1 MATVCLTA
9 RYLDQLKPQRTR
21 FEVFDIL
28 VPGLAIRVSFAAT
41 RSQSETPPS
50 TTRRN
55 RGRRAGL
62 ERALRRIG
70 INVGAGS
77 PVKKSMT
84 SLTQS
89 SVSCESH

>member
-41 RSQSETPPS
+41 RSQSETP
-50 TTRRN
+50 R
-55 RGRRAGL
+55 
-62 ERALRRIG
+62 
-70 INVGAGS
+70 
-77 PVKKSMT
+77 
-84 SLTQS
+84 
-89 SVSCESH
+89 